1 MPPISFEKKRRKKPK
16 RLNETNNLY
25 FYFSFTKKEKEEKKR
40 WRSLRPGRRGGGG
53 VEAVGGGKGEIGA
66 DVCGFGPHFI
76 FVLRRQQL
84 IPLNMLCHIELNLFF
99 FSPDGHFTQKIIISP
114 RLAFS
119 NGLKPIEFIH
129 IGGGWALRRNV
140 GW

>member
-1 MPPISFEKKRRKKPK
+1 MKRII
-16 RLNETNNLY
+16 
-25 FYFSFTKKEKEEKKR
+25 YFSFTKKEKEEKKR
-40 WRSLRPGRRGGGG
+40 WRSLRPGRRGGG

-99 FSPDGHFTQKIIISP
+99 FFHQTVIS
-114 RLAFS
+114 
-119 NGLKPIEFIH
+119 LKK
-129 IGGGWALRRNV
+129 L
-140 GW
+140 